1 MSGHYL
7 SLSLDILNYMK
18 RKERYQGMFQNLPPS
33 IRTEKKRV
41 RFKNEIEWSMNHL
54 KKDDRII
61 WYLSILQ
68 RFILFQI
75 RTNNTIPED
84 KKYNKIGSKIKRKL
98 KGWDT
103 ERIEEDFELFNHEVW
118 EHFADIQSVFGSF
131 KMLNYSFHNEVQNKL
146 KPKTVREVFSDFQ
159 KMEQDL
165 QNDNGRDRYCSDG
178 EPVLTFNDG
187 WAWFGV
193 SEGFS
198 GQEATAM
205 RHCGNG
211 EGGNGD
217 YLLSLR
223 QPMDKLGVTFWKPHL
238 TFILNEGY
246 LGEMKGFANQKPH
259 PQYHSYIE
267 ALLAHEMIKG
277 MKGGGYLPRNNFSFL
292 DFEENVQIRVLEKK
306 PDLEFDLIGN
316 GGELKLEIP
325 GHGAWYEYSDE
336 DFPDT
341 AASFVN
347 EWSTRQCNWLV
358 FQSSLST
365 SENSYRIS
373 EAWGFL
379 EKGCLSNLHFEK
391 TCPSREAVIKLLHSP
406 YVEFLNEDLLNQ
418 HSSFNK
424 ILNELELEDLIS
436 KKPEFFISTPLS
448 QLFERVGNSEAL
460 VKNLNHRYGSEFKIH
475 PEGLILETYENLTEF
490 AGRTGVGSMPRK
502 ILALGSPN
510 EWPVEDIDL
519 FQIPWLTLRRETSGE
534 GESLYLF
541 LHEKTILQF
550 FETMNFEEIENEIYL
565 LREIIFRFGPPDPTF
580 CSTYS
585 IAA

>member
-1 MSGHYL
+1 MSL
-7 SLSLDILNYMK
+7 NCVILGGMK
-18 RKERYQGMFQNLPPS
+18 RKDRYLGMFQKLPPS

-68 RFILFQI
+68 RFIMLQM
-75 RTNNTIPED
+75 RSDNEIPED
-84 KKYNKIGSKIKRKL
+84 TKYNKVGSKIKRKL
-98 KGWDT
+98 RGWDT
-103 ERIEEDFELFNHEVW
+103 ERIEEDFVLFNHEAW
-118 EHFADIQSVFGSF
+118 EHFANIQSVFGSF
-131 KMLNYSFHNEVQNKL
+131 KMLNYSFHNEVENKL
-146 KPKTVREVFSDFQ
+146 KPKTVREVFDDFK

-178 EPVLTFNDG
+178 KPFLTFNDG
-187 WAWFGV
+187 WSWFRV

-198 GQEATAM
+198 AQEATAM

-223 QPMDKLGVTFWKPHL
+223 QPIEKQGVTFWKPHL

-246 LGEMKGFANQKPH
+246 LGEMKGFANQKPL

-267 ALLAHEMIKG
+267 ALLAHETIKG
-277 MKGGGYLPRNNFSFL
+277 IKSGGYLPRNNFSFL
-292 DFEENVQIRVLEKK
+292 DFEENTQMRVLEKK

-316 GGELKLEIP
+316 GGELKIEIP

-336 DFPDT
+336 SFPET
-341 AASFVN
+341 AAGFVN
-347 EWSTRQCNWLV
+347 EWPTRQSSWLV

-365 SENSYRIS
+365 SAHNYRVS

-379 EKGCLSNLHFEK
+379 EKGRLSNLHFEK
-391 TCPSREAVIKLLHSP
+391 AGIPREAVITLLHSP
-406 YVEFLNEDLLNQ
+406 YVEFLAEDLLNQ
-418 HSSFNK
+418 HSSLSK
-424 ILNELELEDLIS
+424 ILNEQELEDLIS
-436 KKPEFFISTPLS
+436 RKPGFFINASLR

-460 VKNLNHRYGSEFKIH
+460 IKNLNHRYGSEFEIH
-475 PEGLILETYENLTEF
+475 PEGLILETYTTPADF
-490 AGRTGVGSMPRK
+490 AERTGVGSMPRK
-502 ILALGSPN
+502 MLALGSL
-510 EWPVEDIDL
+510 EKWPVEDVDL
-519 FQIPWLTLRRETSGE
+519 FQIPWLTLRREKTGE

-550 FETMNFEEIENEIYL
+550 FETMNFEEMENDFYL

-580 CSTYS
+580 CSNYS
-585 IAA
+585 KAA